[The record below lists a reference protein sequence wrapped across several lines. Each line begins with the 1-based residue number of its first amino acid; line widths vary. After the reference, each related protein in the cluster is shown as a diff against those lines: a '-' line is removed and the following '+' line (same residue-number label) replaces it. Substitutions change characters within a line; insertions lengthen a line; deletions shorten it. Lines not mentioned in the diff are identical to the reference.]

1 MSKSRPNILLIHSD
15 QHRFDC
21 VGANQPFVRGGAA
34 GPGRLVKTPHLDRLA
49 AEGTNFTAAYTP
61 IPLCTPARASL
72 LTGTWPSQ
80 HGSWVIPNT
89 LGYRPAD
96 AALPNLYRLLSDAG
110 YRVTHVAKYHQELAG
125 TPLDHGAAAFHP
137 EEDYDEWRAAKGLPP
152 RPMTNGFWGEGDPI
166 DADDGRI
173 AWGADHAIT
182 EMRTAV
188 DEGKPFFVRWDPSE
202 PHLPN
207 IVPEPWASMVDPK
220 DVPPWP
226 SFPDDLE
233 NKPIMQRKSRQ
244 RWGCDGWTWENW
256 QPIVARYLG
265 EIMLLDHHIGRVLA
279 ALDNAGL
286 ADDTLVIYSTDHGD
300 FCGGHGMV
308 DKHYAGYDDILR
320 VPLVARWPGR
330 LTAGATCDRF
340 LAHEI
345 DLAKT
350 VATAALGDSS
360 ETFVGRDLLAEAAG
374 ENDGREDIFVQY
386 SGTQQG
392 RCDQRYLRTRRWKY
406 VYCPVSEDELYDL
419 DADPGELT
427 NLIDADEHAAVLHGL
442 RERMMTWMT
451 ETGDKLT
458 GPLWTWPART
468 QP

>member
-1 MSKSRPNILLIHSD
+1 MSDRRPNVLLIHSD

-21 VGANQPFVRGGAA
+21 VGANQPFVPA
-34 GPGRLVKTPHLDRLA
+34 GPGRLVRTPNLDALA
-49 AEGTNFTAAYTP
+49 SAGTNFTHAFTP

-72 LTGTWPSQ
+72 ATGAWPSR

-96 AALPNLYRLLSDAG
+96 PVLPNLYRLTSDAG
-110 YRVTHVAKYHQELAG
+110 YRVAHVGKYHQELRG
-125 TPLDHGAAAFHP
+125 TPLDHGAAAFRP
-137 EEDYDEWRAAKGLPP
+137 EEDYVEWRAERSLPP
-152 RPMTNGFWGEGDPI
+152 RPMTNGFWGEVDPI
-166 DADDGRI
+166 GEDDGRI
-173 AWGADHAIT
+173 TWGADHAIA
-182 EMRTAV
+182 EVRAAEE
-188 DEGKPFFVRWDPSE
+188 EGRPFLVRWDPSE

-207 IVPEPWASMVDPK
+207 VVPEPWASMVDPN

-226 SFPDDLE
+226 SFADDLE
-233 NKPIMQRKSRQ
+233 DKPIMQRLTRQ
-244 RWGCDGWTWENW
+244 RWGCDNWAWADW

-265 EIMLLDHHIGRVLA
+265 EVMLLDYHVGRVLR
-279 ALDNAGL
+279 ALDEGGL
-286 ADDTLVIYSTDHGD
+286 AEDTLVVYTTDHGD
-300 FCGGHGMV
+300 FCGGHGMA

-320 VPLVARWPGR
+320 VPLIARWPGK
-330 LTAGATCDRF
+330 LPAGATCDRF

-350 VATAALGDSS
+350 IANTALGTAPES
-360 ETFVGRDLLAEAAG
+360 FVGRDLLAEAAG
-374 ENDGREDIFVQY
+374 EGEGREDIFVQY

-427 NLIDADEHAAVLHGL
+427 NRIDAPEHADTLRHL
-442 RERMMTWMT
+442 RERMTAWME

-458 GPLWTWPART
+458 GPLWAWPPRVR
-468 QP
+468 P